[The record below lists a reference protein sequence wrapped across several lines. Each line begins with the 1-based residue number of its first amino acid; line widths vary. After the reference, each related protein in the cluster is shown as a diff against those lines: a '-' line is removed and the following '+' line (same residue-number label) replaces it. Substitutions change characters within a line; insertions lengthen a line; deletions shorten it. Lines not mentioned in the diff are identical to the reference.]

1 MPSSSSPSSALSS
14 SSSSLLARFF
24 ALRADDP
31 RFAHR
36 LVALRDREE
45 GLEPVT
51 AEAFL
56 RRAAAWRATFEASFA
71 ETSSGERP
79 RRVFVL
85 TDDTIEGAAL
95 LFGAWGAGVE
105 TMLGSDA
112 LPETLKRLRAG
123 SLLEAGDGIAL
134 DAARAWNERERLEDA
149 RDLVPFTEP
158 SESSRDA
165 TLYANPV
172 LPEKRD
178 LASLFTSGSTG
189 DAKRVAK
196 RLEQLFRE
204 VEGVDRAL
212 RALPEVAEALK
223 DGRSVAVLATVTHQH
238 IYGILFRLLWPLL
251 SLVREATEC
260 TERPECAECSGNDA
274 PMLRETPVLL
284 TSARLHYPEA
294 LARTFRRA
302 HALGLETVLV
312 TSPAHL
318 KRLDASLFTPI
329 FTGENPVRRPL
340 AVVSSAG
347 PLDEAGARLSHDAFG
362 RFPLEVLGSTETGG
376 IARRM
381 REFDASGA
389 ISTPDWRPMPGVSVL
404 IEDEETGALRSE
416 GTGRVRVSG
425 PQIRSPEGET
435 GADRIELRRE
445 PGESGE
451 NGENDESGCTS
462 RFRLLGRTDRI
473 LKIEGMRVSPAD
485 IEAEILATGLA
496 RAARVLLD
504 PASSA
509 RRRESLAALVE
520 LTPEARDVIL
530 AHGKSRL
537 AALVKSRLA
546 GRVTPLQTP
555 KRWRFVDAMPVNAQ
569 GKCTARSAERCFDS
583 REPEWVTVSDTCDA
597 ASNTR
602 TVRLRTR
609 LTDTFAWFE
618 GHFKRV
624 PILPGVAQLV
634 LVERAL
640 KARLSEGAGLTT
652 RTVRNLKFKAPTIP
666 GMTMDLVLT
675 IPAEKA
681 GEIALKFA
689 WIRMERKEEGETD
702 EALRG
707 PYVEHPHAQGTIVFG
722 RAGENAA
729 SR

>member
-1 MPSSSSPSSALSS
+1 M
-14 SSSSLLARFF
+14 
-24 ALRADDP
+24 
-31 RFAHR
+31 
-36 LVALRDREE
+36 
-45 GLEPVT
+45 T

-85 TDDTIEGAAL
+85 TDDTLEGAAL

-149 RDLVPFTEP
+149 RDLVPFAEP
-158 SESSRDA
+158 SPSVESA
-165 TLYANPV
+165 TLPANPV

-212 RALPEVAEALK
+212 RALPEVAAALK

-251 SLVREATEC
+251 SLVREATENSEG
-260 TERPECAECSGNDA
+260 TGNEA
-274 PMLRETPVLL
+274 TMLRETPVLL

-302 HALGLETVLV
+302 HELGLETVLV

-583 REPEWVTVSDTCDA
+583 REPEWVTVSDENDSTSA
-597 ASNTR
+597 TR

-618 GHFKRV
+618 GHFKGV

>member
-24 ALRADDP
+24 ALDPNDP
-31 RFAHR
+31 RFEHR
-36 LVALRDREE
+36 LVALRDTEE
-45 GLEPVT
+45 GLAPVT

-56 RRAAAWRATFEASFA
+56 RRAAAWRATFAESFGEA
-71 ETSSGERP
+71 SSGERP
-79 RRVFVL
+79 RRVFLL
-85 TDDTIEGAAL
+85 TDDTLEGAAL

-123 SLLEAGDGIAL
+123 GLLEEGDGIAL
-134 DAARAWNERERLEDA
+134 DAARAWHERERLEDA
-149 RDLVPFTEP
+149 RDLAAFTEP
-158 SESSRDA
+158 SESSRAA
-165 TLYANPV
+165 TLPAIPV

-212 RALPEVAEALK
+212 RALPEVAGALK

-251 SLVREATEC
+251 SLVREATES
-260 TERPECAECSGNDA
+260 PECAENEA
-274 PMLRETPVLL
+274 LMLREPPVLL

-302 HALGLETVLV
+302 RDLGLETVLV
-312 TSPAHL
+312 ASPAHL
-318 KRLDASLFTPI
+318 KRLDATLFAPL
-329 FTGENPVRRPL
+329 FTGENLVRRPL

-347 PLDEAGARLSHDAFG
+347 SLDEAGALLSHDAFG

-381 REFDASGA
+381 REFDANDKVA
-389 ISTPDWRPMPGVSVL
+389 TPDWRPMPGVSVSV
-404 IEDEETGALRSE
+404 EDEETGALRAE

-435 GADRIELRRE
+435 GADRIELRTE
-445 PGESGE
+445 KTD
-451 NGENDESGCTS
+451 NGDIS

-496 RAARVLLD
+496 RSARVLLD
-504 PASSA
+504 PASAA

-520 LTPEARDVIL
+520 LTPEARDMIL
-530 AHGKSRL
+530 AEGKSRL
-537 AALVKSRLA
+537 TALFKTRLA

-569 GKCTARSAERCFDS
+569 GKCTARSAERCFDA
-583 REPEWVTVSDTCDA
+583 REPEWVTVSDENDSTSA
-597 ASNTR
+597 TR

-618 GHFKRV
+618 GHFEGV

-640 KARLSEGAGLTT
+640 KARVPGGSEFAT
-652 RTVRNLKFKAPTIP
+652 RSVRNLKFKAPTTP

-681 GEIALKFA
+681 GELAVKFA
-689 WIRMERKEEGETD
+689 WIRMERVERTEDAETSD
-702 EALRG
+702 ALRG
-707 PYVEHPHAQGTIVFG
+707 AYVEHLHAQGTIVFG
-722 RAGENAA
+722 RSGKKTA
-729 SR
+729 SP

>member
-1 MPSSSSPSSALSS
+1 MPSSSSSSFASDAFSS
-14 SSSSLLARFF
+14 SSPSSSSLLARFF
-24 ALRADDP
+24 ALRSDDP
-31 RFAHR
+31 RFARR
-36 LVALRDREE
+36 LVALRDTDEE
-45 GLEPVT
+45 LEPVT
-51 AEAFL
+51 AEAIL
-56 RRAAAWRATFEASFA
+56 RRAAAWRATFARAGFG
-71 ETSSGERP
+71 TSPSTDRP
-79 RRVFVL
+79 RQLFVL
-85 TDDTIEGAAL
+85 TDDTLEGAAL

-123 SLLEAGDGIAL
+123 GLLEEGDGIAL
-134 DAARAWNERERLEDA
+134 DAARAWHEREQPDEA
-149 RDLVPFTEP
+149 RDLVAFTEP
-158 SESSRDA
+158 TRTAGSA
-165 TLYANPV
+165 TLPALPV

-212 RALPEVAEALK
+212 RALPEVARALA

-260 TERPECAECSGNDA
+260 SEIGGRP
-274 PMLRETPVLL
+274 LRETPVLL

-302 HALGLETVLV
+302 RDLGLETVLV

-318 KRLDASLFTPI
+318 KRLDATLFAPL

-504 PASSA
+504 PASST

-530 AHGKSRL
+530 AEGKSRL
-537 AALVKSRLA
+537 TALVKSRLA

-597 ASNTR
+597 ASGTR

-618 GHFKRV
+618 GHFKGV

-640 KARLSEGAGLTT
+640 KARVAEGSTLTA
-652 RTVRNLKFKAPTIP
+652 RTVRNLKFKAPTTP

-681 GEIALKFA
+681 GELAVKFA

-702 EALRG
+702 EALRV

>member
-1 MPSSSSPSSALSS
+1 MPSSSSSSSSSSSAPVLDAF

-45 GLEPVT
+45 ELEPVT

-85 TDDTIEGAAL
+85 TDDTLEGAAL

-123 SLLEAGDGIAL
+123 GLLEAGDGIAL
-134 DAARAWNERERLEDA
+134 DAARAWNERELFNDA
-149 RDLVPFTEP
+149 RDLIPFTEP

-212 RALPEVAEALK
+212 RALPEVAEALGE
-223 DGRSVAVLATVTHQH
+223 GRSVAVLATVTHQH

-251 SLVREATEC
+251 SLVREATE
-260 TERPECAECSGNDA
+260 TSEGTGNEA
-274 PMLRETPVLL
+274 TMLRETPVLL

-302 HALGLETVLV
+302 HELGLETVLV

-381 REFDASGA
+381 RELDAKGA
-389 ISTPDWRPMPGVSVL
+389 VATPDWRPMPGVSVSVE
-404 IEDEETGALRSE
+404 IEETGALCSE

-435 GADRIELRRE
+435 GADRIELRTERD
-445 PGESGE
+445 ESGE
-451 NGENDESGCTS
+451 CTS
-462 RFRLLGRTDRI
+462 RFHLLGRTDRI

-530 AHGKSRL
+530 AEGKSRL

-569 GKCTARSAERCFDS
+569 GKCTARSAERCFDP

-597 ASNTR
+597 TSNTR

-618 GHFKRV
+618 GHFKGV

>member
-1 MPSSSSPSSALSS
+1 MPSSSSSSSSSSSAPVLDAF

-56 RRAAAWRATFEASFA
+56 RCAAAWRATFEASFA
-71 ETSSGERP
+71 ETSSGARP

-85 TDDTIEGAAL
+85 TDDTLEGAAL

-112 LPETLKRLRAG
+112 LPETLKRLRVG
-123 SLLEAGDGIAL
+123 GLLEAGDGIAL
-134 DAARAWNERERLEDA
+134 DAARAWHERLKDA
-149 RDLVPFTEP
+149 RDLVPFAEP

-165 TLYANPV
+165 TLRAIPV
-172 LPEKRD
+172 LSEKRD

-196 RLEQLFRE
+196 RLEQIFRE

-251 SLVREATEC
+251 SLVREATENSEG
-260 TERPECAECSGNDA
+260 TGNDA
-274 PMLRETPVLL
+274 TMLRETPVLL

-302 HALGLETVLV
+302 HDLGLETVLV

-318 KRLDASLFTPI
+318 KRLDATLFAPI

-381 REFDASGA
+381 RELDAKGA
-389 ISTPDWRPMPGVSVL
+389 VATPDWRPMPGVSVS

-435 GADRIELRRE
+435 GADRIELRKDQDK
-445 PGESGE
+445 SGE
-451 NGENDESGCTS
+451 CTS

-504 PASSA
+504 PASST

-530 AHGKSRL
+530 AEGKSRL
-537 AALVKSRLA
+537 TALVKSRLA

-569 GKCTARSAERCFDS
+569 GKCTARSAERCFDP

-597 ASNTR
+597 TSNTR

-618 GHFKRV
+618 GHFKGV

-640 KARLSEGAGLTT
+640 KARLAEGSGLST
-652 RTVRNLKFKAPTIP
+652 RTVRNLKFKAPTTP

-689 WIRMERKEEGETD
+689 WIRMERLEDVEEGATH

-707 PYVEHPHAQGTIVFG
+707 AYVKPPHAQGTIVFG
-722 RAGENAA
+722 RAGENTPAG
-729 SR
+729 

>member
-1 MPSSSSPSSALSS
+1 MPSSSSSSFASDAFSSPSPSP

-24 ALRADDP
+24 ALRSDDP
-31 RFAHR
+31 RLARR
-36 LVALRDREE
+36 LVALRDTEE

-56 RRAAAWRATFEASFA
+56 RRAAAWRATFARAGFG
-71 ETSSGERP
+71 TSPSTDRP
-79 RRVFVL
+79 RRLFVL
-85 TDDTIEGAAL
+85 TDDTLEGAAL

-123 SLLEAGDGIAL
+123 GLLEEGDGIAL
-134 DAARAWNERERLEDA
+134 DAARAWHEREQPDEA
-149 RDLVPFTEP
+149 RDLVAFTEP
-158 SESSRDA
+158 TRTAGSA
-165 TLYANPV
+165 TLPALPV

-212 RALPEVAEALK
+212 RALPEVVRALA

-260 TERPECAECSGNDA
+260 SEIGGRP
-274 PMLRETPVLL
+274 LRETPVLL

-302 HALGLETVLV
+302 RDLGLETVLV
-312 TSPAHL
+312 ASPAHL
-318 KRLDASLFTPI
+318 KRLDATLFAPL

-347 PLDEAGARLSHDAFG
+347 PLDEAGSLLSHDAFG

-381 REFDASGA
+381 REFDANGKVA
-389 ISTPDWRPMPGVSVL
+389 TPDWSPMPGVSVSV
-404 IEDEETGALRSE
+404 EDEETRRIRAE

-435 GADRIELRRE
+435 GADRIELRTE
-445 PGESGE
+445 KTD
-451 NGENDESGCTS
+451 NGDIS

-485 IEAEILATGLA
+485 IETEILATGLA
-496 RAARVLLD
+496 RSVRVLLD
-504 PASSA
+504 PASAA

-530 AHGKSRL
+530 AEGKSRL
-537 AALVKSRLA
+537 TALIKTRLA

-569 GKCTARSAERCFDS
+569 GKCTARSAERCFDA
-583 REPEWVTVSDTCDA
+583 REPEWVTVSDENDSTSA
-597 ASNTR
+597 TR

-618 GHFKRV
+618 GHFEGV

-640 KARLSEGAGLTT
+640 KARVPGGSEFAT
-652 RTVRNLKFKAPTIP
+652 RSVRNLKFRAPTTP

-681 GEIALKFA
+681 GELAVKFA
-689 WIRMERKEEGETD
+689 WIRMERVERTEDAETSD
-702 EALRG
+702 ALRG
-707 PYVEHPHAQGTIVFG
+707 AYVEHLHAQGTIVFG
-722 RAGENAA
+722 RSGKKTA
-729 SR
+729 SP

>member
-1 MPSSSSPSSALSS
+1 MPSSSPSASS
-14 SSSSLLARFF
+14 SPASFVPASDAFASSSLLARLF
-24 ALRADDP
+24 ALEPDDP
-31 RFAHR
+31 RFARR
-36 LVALRDREE
+36 LVALRDTEK

-56 RRAAAWRATFEASFA
+56 RRAAAWRATFARANF
-71 ETSSGERP
+71 GESPSADRP
-79 RRVFVL
+79 RRLFVL
-85 TDDTIEGAAL
+85 TDDTLEGAAL

-123 SLLEAGDGIAL
+123 GLLEAGDGLAL
-134 DAARAWNERERLEDA
+134 DAARAWHEREPLDEA
-149 RDLVPFTEP
+149 RDLVAFTEP
-158 SESSRDA
+158 AANARSSSTCA
-165 TLYANPV
+165 VLPALPV

-212 RALPEVAEALK
+212 RALPAVAQALNE
-223 DGRSVAVLATVTHQH
+223 GRSLAVLATVTHQH

-251 SLVREATEC
+251 SLVREATE
-260 TERPECAECSGNDA
+260 RPEIGDR
-274 PMLRETPVLL
+274 PLRETPVLL

-302 HALGLETVLV
+302 QEIGLETVLV

-318 KRLDASLFTPI
+318 KRLDASLFAPL
-329 FTGENPVRRPL
+329 FEGENPVRQPL

-347 PLDEAGARLSHDAFG
+347 PLDEAGALLSRNVFG

-381 REFDASGA
+381 RELSADGTVV
-389 ISTPDWRPMPGVSVL
+389 TPDWRPMPGVSVSV
-404 IEDEETGALRSE
+404 EDEETGAIRAE

-435 GADRIELRRE
+435 GADRIELRTE
-445 PGESGE
+445 KTE
-451 NGENDESGCTS
+451 NGDIS

-496 RAARVLLD
+496 RSVRVLSD
-504 PASSA
+504 PASAA

-530 AHGKSRL
+530 AEGKSRL
-537 AALVKSRLA
+537 TALLKARLA

-569 GKCTARSAERCFDS
+569 GKCTARSAARCFDA
-583 REPEWVTVSDTCDA
+583 REPEWVTVSDACD
-597 ASNTR
+597 SLSGVR

-618 GHFKRV
+618 GHFEGV

-640 KARLSEGAGLTT
+640 KARAADGATLSA
-652 RTVRNLKFKAPTIP
+652 RSVRNLKFKAPTTP

-675 IPAEKA
+675 IPPEKD
-681 GEIALKFA
+681 GELAVKFA
-689 WIRMERKEEGETD
+689 WIRMERTKDAETSD
-702 EALRG
+702 ALRG

-722 RAGENAA
+722 YGAENAA
-729 SR
+729 PR

>member
-1 MPSSSSPSSALSS
+1 MPSSSSSSFASDAFSSPSPSP

-24 ALRADDP
+24 ALRSDDP
-31 RFAHR
+31 RLARR
-36 LVALRDREE
+36 LVALRDTEE

-56 RRAAAWRATFEASFA
+56 RRAAAWRATFARAGFG
-71 ETSSGERP
+71 TSPSTDRP
-79 RRVFVL
+79 RRLFVL
-85 TDDTIEGAAL
+85 TDDTLEGAAL

-123 SLLEAGDGIAL
+123 GLLEEGDGIAL
-134 DAARAWNERERLEDA
+134 DAARAWHEREQPDEA
-149 RDLVPFTEP
+149 RDLVAFTEP
-158 SESSRDA
+158 TRTAGSA
-165 TLYANPV
+165 TLPALPV

-196 RLEQLFRE
+196 RLEQLLRE

-212 RALPEVAEALK
+212 RALPEVVRALA

-260 TERPECAECSGNDA
+260 SEIGGRP
-274 PMLRETPVLL
+274 LRETPVLL

-302 HALGLETVLV
+302 RDLGLETVLV
-312 TSPAHL
+312 ASPAHL
-318 KRLDASLFTPI
+318 KRLDATLFAPL

-347 PLDEAGARLSHDAFG
+347 PLDEAGALLSHDAFG

-381 REFDASGA
+381 REFDANGKVA
-389 ISTPDWRPMPGVSVL
+389 TPDWSPMPGVSVSV
-404 IEDEETGALRSE
+404 EDEETRRIRAE

-435 GADRIELRRE
+435 GADRIELRTE
-445 PGESGE
+445 KTD
-451 NGENDESGCTS
+451 NGDIS

-485 IEAEILATGLA
+485 IETEILATGLA
-496 RAARVLLD
+496 RSVRVLLD
-504 PASSA
+504 PASAA

-530 AHGKSRL
+530 AEGKSRL
-537 AALVKSRLA
+537 TALIKTRLA

-569 GKCTARSAERCFDS
+569 GKCTARSAERCFDA
-583 REPEWVTVSDTCDA
+583 REPEWVTVSDENDSTSA
-597 ASNTR
+597 TR

-618 GHFKRV
+618 GHFEGV

-640 KARLSEGAGLTT
+640 KARVPGGSEFAT
-652 RTVRNLKFKAPTIP
+652 RSVRNLKFKAPTTP

-675 IPAEKA
+675 IPSEKA
-681 GEIALKFA
+681 GEIAVKFA
-689 WIRMERKEEGETD
+689 WIRMERVERTEDAETSD
-702 EALRG
+702 ALRG
-707 PYVEHPHAQGTIVFG
+707 AYVEHPNAQGTIVFG
-722 RAGENAA
+722 RPGEKT
-729 SR
+729 SSL